1 MAEMKA
7 SHHEYEAN
15 VAKEVI
21 AKGEIFNNEV
31 LEGSIRERQQLKDAN
46 LALSEANAQLKREN
60 MMRAPMFGDDGAEIQ
75 QKIRELENALL
86 ES

>member
-31 LEGSIRERQQLKDAN
+31 LEASIRERHQLKDAN
-46 LALSEANAQLKREN
+46 LALSEANA
-60 MMRAPMFGDDGAEIQ
+60 
-75 QKIRELENALL
+75 
-86 ES
+86 